1 MIVKDNHKS
10 RREFLQHTGR
20 IAAATALAGVVAPS
34 VHAAEANTIQVALI
48 GCGGRGTGAAVNA
61 LSVRNGPTRLVAM
74 ADVFPARLKDS
85 YEHLKREQVGSRVDV
100 PAERKFIGF
109 DAYRK
114 AMDCLKPG
122 DVAIFATPLGFRWV
136 HFAYAVEKGL
146 NVFME
151 KPLTADGPTSR
162 RMLKLAEDSVA
173 KNLKVGVG
181 LMSRHAPP
189 MQELARRIQ
198 DGEIGELIL
207 VRGYRMH
214 GPAGS
219 FFSLPKPPGISEL
232 LYQIQRFHSF
242 LWAGGGAFSDAL
254 IHIIDHCCWM
264 KNAWPVKAQALG
276 GRQYRQG
283 PDGKS
288 YIDQNFDNY
297 AVEYTFPDETKF
309 IMDGRFVAGCDEFYS
324 SFAHGTKGVAVIS
337 KSGDCGP
344 PSATYRGQSPGGS
357 KLLWESKS
365 NRDHSNPYQIEWDEL
380 LDAIRHDK
388 PYNEAKRGIEASLA
402 TSMGRMA
409 AHTGKEVTFDA
420 MLNCEHEMA
429 PDVAKLTMDSP
440 APLRAGAD
448 GKYPVP
454 QPGIVTKREYA

>member
-264 KNAWPVKAQALG
+264 KNAWPVKRRRWVAANIVKVPTASPTSTRTSITTPWNTPFPMRPSSLWTAG
-276 GRQYRQG
+276 SWRGAMSSIPASRTAPRAW
-283 PDGKS
+283 PS
-288 YIDQNFDNY
+288 SPSRAI
-297 AVEYTFPDETKF
+297 AVPLRPRIGARVRAAPNCFGNRSPTATIRTP
-309 IMDGRFVAGCDEFYS
+309 IRS
-324 SFAHGTKGVAVIS
+324 NGTS
-337 KSGDCGP
+337 CST
-344 PSATYRGQSPGGS
+344 PSATTNPTTRPSGVSRPAWRPRWAAWPPIPERKSPS
-357 KLLWESKS
+357 TPCST
-365 NRDHSNPYQIEWDEL
+365 
-380 LDAIRHDK
+380 
-388 PYNEAKRGIEASLA
+388 ASMKWRR
-402 TSMGRMA
+402 TWPS
-409 AHTGKEVTFDA
+409 
-420 MLNCEHEMA
+420 
-429 PDVAKLTMDSP
+429 
-440 APLRAGAD
+440 
-448 GKYPVP
+448 
-454 QPGIVTKREYA
+454 